1 MKNKI
6 WALSLTTILLSTW
19 AISAPIPALTTDSV
33 LPQQQVQVADSE
45 FLIKVSKISPVERIN
60 NKLEKSRRIRES
72 KRLKREQ
79 DRREKAAAE
88 REKRESVASESK
100 S

>member
-19 AISAPIPALTTDSV
+19 AISAPISALTTDSV

-88 REKRESVASESK
+88 RKKRESAASEPK

>member
-19 AISAPIPALTTDSV
+19 AISAPISALTTDSV
-33 LPQQQVQVADSE
+33 LPQQVQVADNE

>member
-33 LPQQQVQVADSE
+33 LPQQVQVADNE

-79 DRREKAAAE
+79 DRRNKAAAE
-88 REKRESVASESK
+88 RKKRESAASEPK

>member
-19 AISAPIPALTTDSV
+19 AISAPISALTTDSV
-33 LPQQQVQVADSE
+33 LPQQVQVADNE

-79 DRREKAAAE
+79 DRRNKAAAE
-88 REKRESVASESK
+88 RKKRESAASEPK

>member
-33 LPQQQVQVADSE
+33 LPQQQVQVADGE

-79 DRREKAAAE
+79 DRRNKAAAE
-88 REKRESVASESK
+88 RKKRESAASEPK

>member
-19 AISAPIPALTTDSV
+19 AISAPISALTTDSV
-33 LPQQQVQVADSE
+33 LPQQVQVADSE

-79 DRREKAAAE
+79 DRRNKAAAE
-88 REKRESVASESK
+88 RKKRESAASEPK

>member
-19 AISAPIPALTTDSV
+19 AISAPISALTTDSV

-72 KRLKREQ
+72 KRLQREQ

>member
-19 AISAPIPALTTDSV
+19 AISAPISALTTDSV
-33 LPQQQVQVADSE
+33 LPQQVQVADNE

-88 REKRESVASESK
+88 REKRESAASEPK

>member
-19 AISAPIPALTTDSV
+19 AISAPISALTTDSV